1 MIRRLAALTVVM
13 IAAFMAVGPAMAGV
27 AQAPVRVA
35 QEPSPPI
42 IQICIGSDVVVIVA
56 HIKIVIG
63 PGECGPK
70 PHKPKPVPEPEP
82 TPTPTPKPHHTI
94 KPKPKPPVK
103 IAPPRPQPR
112 PVPQPVRVAPSPKPK
127 PKPPVKPSI
136 KPKPPEEL
144 QATRRPRASPLK
156 KKRDPLGSVLII
168 AVVSVT
174 VSTLCGAVFAAH

>member
-1 MIRRLAALTVVM
+1 MIRRLAALSVVL
-13 IAAFMAVGPAMAGV
+13 IAALMVVGPAMAGV

-56 HIKIVIG
+56 HMKIVIG
-63 PGECGPK
+63 PGECGKAK
-70 PHKPKPVPEPEP
+70 PQAPKPV
-82 TPTPTPKPHHTI
+82 PTPTPKPRHTV
-94 KPKPKPPVK
+94 KPKPKPIVK
-103 IAPPRPQPR
+103 IVRPRPQPR
-112 PVPQPVRVAPSPKPK
+112 PVPQPARAAPPPSPK

-136 KPKPPEEL
+136 KPKPPEEF

>member
-1 MIRRLAALTVVM
+1 MIRRLAALTVVL
-13 IAAFMAVGPAMAGV
+13 IAALMVVGPAMAGV

-35 QEPSPPI
+35 QEPDPPI
-42 IQICIGSDVVVIVA
+42 IQICIGSDVVIVA

-63 PGECGPK
+63 PGECGQAEPQAPK
-70 PHKPKPVPEPEP
+70 PRPEP
-82 TPTPTPKPHHTI
+82 TL
-94 KPKPKPPVK
+94 KPKPKPHHPVKPKPRPKPRPPVK
-103 IAPPRPQPR
+103 ITIPHPQPR
-112 PVPQPVRVAPSPKPK
+112 PVPRPVRVAPSPQ

-136 KPKPPEEL
+136 RPKPPEEP

-156 KKRDPLGSVLII
+156 KKRDLLGSVLII